1 MEDQI
6 YNQKFEMKIEMK
18 IFACFTNYFMYLFSP
33 KSIPYVVHILI
44 VNIDLR
50 CVSDL
55 IFGSDLKFNIKS
67 AEFQGLR
74 HVVER

>member
-1 MEDQI
+1 MKDQL
-6 YNQKFEMKIEMK
+6 YNQKFEMKTEIE
-18 IFACFTNYFMYLFSP
+18 IFACFTKYFMYLFSP
-33 KSIPYVVHILI
+33 KSILYVVHIVI
-44 VNIDLR
+44 VNTNLR
-50 CVSDL
+50 YVSDL